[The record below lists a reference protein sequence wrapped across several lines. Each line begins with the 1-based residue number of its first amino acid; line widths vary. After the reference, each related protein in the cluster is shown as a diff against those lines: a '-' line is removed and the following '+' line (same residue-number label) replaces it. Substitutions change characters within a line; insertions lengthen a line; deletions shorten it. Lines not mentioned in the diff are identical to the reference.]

1 MIRLKLM
8 LAFTLAL
15 STAFAVVPGNVFQR
29 VYKADEKQSYLV
41 VMNADPISISADIDT
56 TVVKVHNASSFG
68 QGDKLYGADV
78 KFHMSSKKE
87 TGTTLEAPMPEDL
100 TVRMGANNLFDKF
113 DLKMG
118 SVDFLFLLLALAGAT
133 TDQLAGPEVV
143 AVDWTG
149 GQIAFKGTIKV
160 LENTDGKTKAQIK
173 GNLSIQGQDLGET
186 DLTSTY
192 DQPTKTLLESEGT
205 MSFGMK
211 AKLKITKKKA

>member
-1 MIRLKLM
+1 MTRMKLTV
-8 LAFTLAL
+8 AFTLAI
-15 STAFAVVPGNVFQR
+15 STALAVAPGNVFQR
-29 VYKADEKQSYLV
+29 VYKANEKQSYLV

-56 TVVKVHNASSFG
+56 AVVKVYNEGSYG

-87 TGTTLEAPMPEDL
+87 TGTTREAPMPEDL
-100 TVRMGANNLFDKF
+100 TVRMGANNLFNKF

-143 AVDWTG
+143 AVDWIG

-160 LENTDGKTKAQIK
+160 LDNT
-173 GNLSIQGQDLGET
+173 
-186 DLTSTY
+186 
-192 DQPTKTLLESEGT
+192 
-205 MSFGMK
+205 
-211 AKLKITKKKA
+211 